1 MAGQRVGYIRVS
13 SLDQHTDRQL
23 DGIEL
28 DRVFTDTA
36 SGKDVSR
43 PQLDAL
49 LGFVRDGDTVIVHS
63 MDRLA
68 RNLDDLRRLV
78 RGLTDKGVRV
88 QFITENLTFT
98 GDDTA
103 MATLLLSVMGAFAE
117 FERALSRE
125 RQREGIAKARLRGAY
140 RGRKR
145 SLNCRS
151 GRRTPPPGLRG
162 RVEDVAGQRLPYQ
175 PRDGV
180 PVPATRHRRWLTT
193 SPVFAGGGRIHSSC
207 RRSGRYPVASS

>member
-1 MAGQRVGYIRVS
+1 VAGQRVAYIRVS

-68 RNLDDLRRLV
+68 RNLDVVVATGHHPDIRRSPN
-78 RGLTDKGVRV
+78 GST
-88 QFITENLTFT
+88 QPP
-98 GDDTA
+98 
-103 MATLLLSVMGAFAE
+103 
-117 FERALSRE
+117 ERA
-125 RQREGIAKARLRGAY
+125 Y
-140 RGRKR
+140 RCFFGDYYRDPY
-145 SLNCRS
+145 SL
-151 GRRTPPPGLRG
+151 
-162 RVEDVAGQRLPYQ
+162 
-175 PRDGV
+175 
-180 PVPATRHRRWLTT
+180 
-193 SPVFAGGGRIHSSC
+193 
-207 RRSGRYPVASS
+207 